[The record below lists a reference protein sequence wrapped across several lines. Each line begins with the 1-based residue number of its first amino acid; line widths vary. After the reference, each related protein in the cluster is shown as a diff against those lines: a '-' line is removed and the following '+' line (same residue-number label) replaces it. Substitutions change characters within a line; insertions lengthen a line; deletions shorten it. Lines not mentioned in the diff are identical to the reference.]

1 MVEAVMTQTRTD
13 NSCGER
19 EETMAEGN
27 RCLVQK
33 SQQAEPS
40 GRSVIHKQW
49 TIVVSTEKATMAMNQ
64 RRR

>member
-1 MVEAVMTQTRTD
+1 MMEAVMTQTRTD

-40 GRSVIHKQW
+40 GRSVIHKQ
-49 TIVVSTEKATMAMNQ
+49 
-64 RRR
+64 